1 MTRNFPW
8 VGAVDVL
15 VEITLPNK
23 LGMIM
28 IQSIGFRKFRTLNVV
43 NPRIFIWLYW
53 QLVYTLLCHI
63 IARWRSTDD
72 QTISAWYMTWLSY
85 FCCIQILIDLVFEMK
100 STVNCEVKIQFQWS
114 ILSIER
120 TCHSSLS
127 SLPRNAGL
135 NPAVLKLDWSAVQ
148 QKLCWTCFTAEHDAE
163 PKQAAA

>member
-1 MTRNFPW
+1 
-8 VGAVDVL
+8 
-15 VEITLPNK
+15 
-23 LGMIM
+23 
-28 IQSIGFRKFRTLNVV
+28 
-43 NPRIFIWLYW
+43 
-53 QLVYTLLCHI
+53 
-63 IARWRSTDD
+63 
-72 QTISAWYMTWLSY
+72 
-85 FCCIQILIDLVFEMK
+85 MK
-100 STVNCEVKIQFQWS
+100 STVNCEVKIQFQWL